1 MINPTL
7 VFPWKAG
14 DDPAFLRSRE
24 WLITNGMGGY
34 ASGTLLG
41 VGTRRFHGLF
51 IPNLPAP
58 LGRIVVIPRFEEQVV
73 VSGRTVQLGGAE
85 FGDGQVVGETANFL
99 QEYRHE
105 QLTPVWRFMI
115 DGYALEKR
123 LVMPHRQNTV
133 YAIYRL
139 LSESSDAGPVQLHFR
154 PYIAFRRHDIPL
166 NDPIAE
172 GPFPLTV
179 FRGRYEIPLGE
190 GLPVLKLGVRP
201 ECCVFVV
208 DNYVSD
214 NVLYRLER
222 DRGYDH
228 ITRLHSPG
236 YFSVPLNPGQEIAF
250 VASVEPAET
259 LDIAPHTIVD
269 NERHRVERVL
279 SIAPEAARTG
289 LAAHLVL
296 AADQFI
302 IVPGTR
308 PEEQMLAHTSGEH
321 VRTVVAGY
329 HWFTDWGRDTMISL
343 EGLTLCTG
351 RHYEAKAILHTFG
364 HYVRDGL
371 LPNQFPEGARTAIYN
386 TVDATLW
393 YFHALDRY
401 CQYTGD
407 RDTLERLFPILRSV
421 IDYHVNGTHFGI
433 GVDPRDGLLRE
444 GAEGFA
450 LTWMDAKVG
459 EWVVTPRR
467 GKPVEVQALWY
478 NALRLMA
485 VWAQE
490 LGQPTEN
497 YLRLAETAWNSFN
510 QRFWFKEGSYLYDL
524 VDGEKGNET
533 NLRPNQVFAIS
544 LRFPIASE
552 PYWKPVMAAVTGN
565 LVTPFGLRTLAP
577 GHKDYKPRY
586 DGDLRARD
594 AAYHQGTV
602 WPWLIGHFLEAWLKV
617 YGDKTRAREFLS
629 EFDVA
634 LRAATA
640 GSLSEIFDAEP
651 PYSPRG
657 CIAQA
662 WSVAEVLRSVLAL
675 NANGE
680 DPTKRTDS
688 GTVPAT
694 KSN

>member
-1 MINPTL
+1 MIHPTL
-7 VFPWKAG
+7 VFPWQAG
-14 DDPAFLRSRE
+14 ADPAFLRSRE

-41 VGTRRFHGLF
+41 AGTRRFHGLF

-58 LGRIVVIPRFEEQVV
+58 LGRIVVIPRFDEQVV
-73 VSGRTVQLGGAE
+73 SNGRTVQLGGAE
-85 FGDGQVVGETANFL
+85 FGDGGVAGEAANFL

-105 QLTPVWRFMI
+105 QLTPVWRFLI

-123 LVMPHRQNTV
+123 LVMPYRQNTV

-139 LSESSDAGPVQLHFR
+139 LSEESDAGPVQLHLR

-172 GPFPLTV
+172 GPFPLTT

-190 GLPVLKLGVRP
+190 GLPVLKLGLRP
-201 ECCVFVV
+201 ECGVFVV

-228 ITRLHSPG
+228 VTRLHSPG
-236 YFSVPLNPGQEIAF
+236 YFSVVLNPGQEIAF

-259 LDIAPHTIVD
+259 LEIAPHTVVE
-269 NERHRVERVL
+269 NERHRVEKIL
-279 SIAPEAARTG
+279 SIAPEEARTG

-302 IVPGTR
+302 ILPGTR
-308 PEEQMLAHTSGEH
+308 PEEQMLAHTAGED

-329 HWFTDWGRDTMISL
+329 HWFTDWGRDSMISL

-351 RHYEAKAILHTFG
+351 RHYEAKAILHTFA
-364 HYVRDGL
+364 HYIRDGL

-407 RDTLERLFPILRSV
+407 RETLARLFPILRSV
-421 IDYHVNGTHFGI
+421 IEHHVNGTHFGI
-433 GVDPRDGLLRE
+433 GVDPKDGLLRQ

-467 GKPVEVQALWY
+467 GKPVEIQALWY

-485 VWAQE
+485 VWAAE
-490 LGQPTEN
+490 LGEPAEN
-497 YLRLAETAWNSFN
+497 YLRLAEAASNSFN
-510 QRFWFKEGSYLYDL
+510 QRFWFDEGAYLFDL
-524 VDGEKGNET
+524 VDGVNGNDT

-552 PYWKPVMAAVTGN
+552 RYWKPVMEAVTGK
-565 LVTPFGLRTLAP
+565 LVTPLGLRTLAP

-602 WPWLIGHFLEAWLKV
+602 WPWLIGHFIEAWLKV
-617 YGDKTRAREFLS
+617 YSDKARAREFLVG
-629 EFDVA
+629 FDDA

-662 WSVAEVLRSVLAL
+662 WSVAEVLRSLLAL
-675 NANGE
+675 NATEQNPQ
-680 DPTKRTDS
+680 DKTPQSTPTS
-688 GTVPAT
+688 A
-694 KSN
+694 